1 MNHKGTKP
9 MDYQAKLIIP
19 VDVALKHQY
28 GLLNNVIHMDI
39 PIKNTRDTI
48 VINIEVENI
57 NSMAIKKIYANKKI
71 EVKMKKF
78 YIYNTQGELVEI
90 IDSVEKAF
98 EFLDNEG
105 GYKVEKNK
113 RKNEN

>member
-1 MNHKGTKP
+1 
-9 MDYQAKLIIP
+9 
-19 VDVALKHQY
+19 
-28 GLLNNVIHMDI
+28 
-39 PIKNTRDTI
+39 
-48 VINIEVENI
+48 
-57 NSMAIKKIYANKKI
+57 
-71 EVKMKKF
+71 MKKF